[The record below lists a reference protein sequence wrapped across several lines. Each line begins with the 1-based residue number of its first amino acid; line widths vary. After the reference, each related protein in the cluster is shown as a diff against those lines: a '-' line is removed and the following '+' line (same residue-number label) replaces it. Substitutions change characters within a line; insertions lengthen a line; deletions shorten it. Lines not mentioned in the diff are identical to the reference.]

1 MSVNRT
7 QLAKILEMLGSSH
20 DGEALAAAR
29 RAHALI
35 KAEGESWETLLIGDA
50 TLTPNAIDGAMAPRA
65 AKRTRLLTT
74 YAMYHALLNSSHV
87 PQEIKKRLRGNER
100 ALIDGELGAADI
112 EDIKRL
118 FDQLVAGRSGRR

>member
-35 KAEGESWETLLIGDA
+35 KAEGETWQTLLIGDA
-50 TLTPNAIDGAMAPRA
+50 TLMAGAIDGAAAPRA
-65 AKRTRLLTT
+65 AKRARLLTT
-74 YAMYHALLNSSHV
+74 YDMYQALLNSTHV
-87 PQEIKKRLRGNER
+87 PQEIKKRLRGSER
-100 ALIDGELGAADI
+100 ALIDGELAAAEI
-112 EDIKRL
+112 ADIKRL